1 MERKPSYKSLFPR
14 LKPGIVQRA
23 ERQSRIRQIA
33 NLLTRVRALANEAIQ
48 GAEDCERV
56 FAQQAFYAEFVPQER
71 HSHFVDSIYILK
83 DQGRLTASRLTF
95 ASPFRELTFS
105 YRDSA
110 DGVSGRSRKVAVN
123 GPSFGHRR
131 KGRAFFGWII
141 GIKFKPSW
149 PGSLRADAPPVVA
162 CQNSLARI
170 ISERP
175 SGPSVLDPVDQL
187 LLALS
192 QPTQGAS
199 KRRDYFETPHY
210 RVADLASHVGRSVR
224 TLHRRIKAS
233 TGLAPKRFLTMQR
246 FRRAVHDI
254 ATQNIGLSL
263 IASDLGFSDQAHLS
277 REFRRHA
284 GVSPGAFKQAWR
296 GRDARAVRFLQDTGS
311 GTRLRLAVWSNEV
324 SPDSI

>member
-1 MERKPSYKSLFPR
+1 MKSGSA
-14 LKPGIVQRA
+14 K
-23 ERQSRIRQIA
+23 
-33 NLLTRVRALANEAIQ
+33 
-48 GAEDCERV
+48 
-56 FAQQAFYAEFVPQER
+56 QAFTII
-71 HSHFVDSIYILK
+71 SIQKTTLLS
-83 DQGRLTASRLTF
+83 QCS
-95 ASPFRELTFS
+95 
-105 YRDSA
+105 SA
-110 DGVSGRSRKVAVN
+110 LPTGCAHNLRK
-123 GPSFGHRR
+123 R
-131 KGRAFFGWII
+131 KGA
-141 GIKFKPSW
+141 
-149 PGSLRADAPPVVA
+149 
-162 CQNSLARI
+162 
-170 ISERP
+170 SE
-175 SGPSVLDPVDQL
+175 
-187 LLALS
+187 
-192 QPTQGAS
+192 
-199 KRRDYFETPHY
+199 RRDYFETPHD
-210 RVADLASHVGRSVR
+210 RVGDLATHVGRSVR